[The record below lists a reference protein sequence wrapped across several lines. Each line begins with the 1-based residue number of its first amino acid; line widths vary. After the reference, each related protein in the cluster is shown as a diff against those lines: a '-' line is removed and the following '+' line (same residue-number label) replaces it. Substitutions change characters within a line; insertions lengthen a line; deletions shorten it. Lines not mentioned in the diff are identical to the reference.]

1 MLPVNH
7 IRQLLNRTQKI
18 KFLILQVC
26 FIFSAALQ
34 MGSIGFLAPYIT
46 LLSDPNYL
54 ETNKYFSMAYDFTGA
69 DSYLQ
74 FLLIYSICVCAI
86 IFISNAVASAV
97 LWLSIKFTIDIGSG
111 LQRKLYSAYMKNQ
124 YIFFLEKNSSYLI
137 TTISNQVPRMVYMVF
152 QPFMQAVSQVMLT
165 LFIVIGLIVVDPLL
179 ALIAALIVTSVYV
192 IIYFAIRRRAVES
205 GKAVSEV
212 ARNKLKML
220 KESIRGIREIK
231 LLGAEPWYEREVDK
245 NTRRGLAAQAFI
257 RLSGELPRYIVETVV
272 FSAII
277 VLGVYLITSG
287 TPQQQ
292 IVTTLSFYAMA
303 GYKLLP
309 AAQTIYKAITSIK
322 GNASVVDEVWTSFN
336 TASERARHITQKQ
349 DTSVTFNNFQRMHLQ
364 SVNYRYPNSDN
375 DVISGLNMTL
385 EVNTLIAFV
394 GGSGAG
400 KTTVANLVAGLITP
414 TTGTIEI
421 DGTPLTHSRLRA
433 WQNKIGYVP
442 QSVFIVDDT
451 VTSNIC
457 FGIPKNEIDQERVVA
472 VAKKANLHEFI
483 QTLAD
488 GYETNVGEDGEI
500 LSGGQRQRLAIA
512 RALYKQPSI
521 LILDE
526 ATSALDNITER
537 KILSEINNL
546 TDEMLVIMIAHRLS
560 TVEKCDRIYLFA
572 NGQIEHQ
579 GNYQQL
585 LVESDYFK
593 ELVDG
598 SQETV

>member
-1 MLPVNH
+1 MLPFNH
-7 IRQLLNRTQKI
+7 IRQLLSRTQKL
-18 KFLILQVC
+18 KFLILQVS
-26 FIFSAALQ
+26 FVFSAALQ
-34 MGSIGFLAPYIT
+34 MGSIAFLAPYIT
-46 LLSDPNYL
+46 LLSDPGFL
-54 ETNKYFSMAYDFTGA
+54 ESNKYFSMAYDLTGA

-74 FLLIYSICVCAI
+74 FLLIYSVCVCAI
-86 IFISNAVASAV
+86 IFVSNAVASAV

-137 TTISNQVPRMVYMVF
+137 TTISNQIPRMVYMVL
-152 QPFMQAVSQVMLT
+152 QPFLQAVSQIILT
-165 LFIVIGLIVVDPLL
+165 LFIVIGLIVVDPIL

-192 IIYFAIRRRAVES
+192 IIYFAIRRRAVDS
-205 GKAVSEV
+205 GEAVSDV
-212 ARNKLKML
+212 ARKKLKML
-220 KESIRGIREIK
+220 RESIKGIREIK
-231 LLGAEPWYEREVDK
+231 LLGAEPWYEREIDK
-245 NTRRGLAAQAFI
+245 TTRRGLAAQAFI

-272 FSAII
+272 FTAII

-309 AAQTIYKAITSIK
+309 AAQTIYKALTSIK
-322 GNASVVDEVWTSFN
+322 GHSSVIDEVWHSF
-336 TASERARHITQKQ
+336 TAAKERAQNITQKQ
-349 DTSVTFNNFQRMHLQ
+349 DTSVSFDNFRTMRLQ
-364 SVNYRYPNSDN
+364 SVNYRYPNSNDN
-375 DVISGLNMTL
+375 VIADLDMTL
-385 EVNTLIAFV
+385 EVNKLIAFV

-414 TTGTIEI
+414 TDGSVDI
-421 DGTPLTHSRLRA
+421 DGTPLTFSRLRA
-433 WQNKIGYVP
+433 WQDKIGYVP

-451 VTSNIC
+451 ITHNIC
-457 FGIPKNEIDQERVVA
+457 FGIPKADIDQNRVIE

-483 QTLAD
+483 ETLPD
-488 GYETNVGEDGEI
+488 KYETKVGEDGEI

-512 RALYKQPSI
+512 RALYKQPSV

-537 KILSEINNL
+537 RILSEISNL

-560 TVEKCDRIYLFA
+560 TVEKCDMIYLFEQ
-572 NGQIEHQ
+572 GRIQHQ

-585 LVESDYFK
+585 LTQSDYFR
-593 ELVDG
+593 ELVEG
-598 SQETV
+598 NEETV

>member
-1 MLPVNH
+1 MLPLNH

-18 KFLILQVC
+18 KFLILQAC

-46 LLSDPNYL
+46 LLSDPSYL
-54 ETNKYFSMAYDFTGA
+54 ETNKYFRMAYELTGA
-69 DSYLQ
+69 DSYLN
-74 FLLIYSICVCAI
+74 FLLIYSICVCSI
-86 IFISNAVASAV
+86 ILISNVVASAV

-111 LQRKLYSAYMKNQ
+111 LQRKLFSAYMKNQ
-124 YIFFLEKNSSYLI
+124 YIFFLEKNSSHLI
-137 TTISNQVPRMVYMVF
+137 TTISGQIPRMVYMVF
-152 QPFMQAVSQVMLT
+152 QPFLQAVSQVILT

-179 ALIAALIVTSVYV
+179 ALIAALIVSSVYV
-192 IIYFAIRRRAVES
+192 VIYFAIRRRAVES
-205 GKAVSEV
+205 GKTVSAVS
-212 ARNKLKML
+212 RSKLKML
-220 KESIRGIREIK
+220 TESIKGIREIK
-231 LLGAEPWYEREVDK
+231 LLGAEPWYEREIDK
-245 NTRRGLAAQAFI
+245 TTKRGLTAQAYI
-257 RLSGELPRYIVETVV
+257 RLSGELPRFIVETIV

-277 VLGVYLITSG
+277 VLGIYLITSG

-309 AAQTIYKAITSIK
+309 AAQTIYKAVTSIK
-322 GNASVVDEVWTSFN
+322 GNSSVVDEVWTSFS
-336 TASERARHITQKQ
+336 TASERARKITQKQ
-349 DTSVTFNNFQRMHLQ
+349 DTSVSFDGFQRMQLQ
-364 SVNYRYPNSDN
+364 SVNYHYPNSEVN
-375 DVISGLNMTL
+375 VISNLNMTL
-385 EVNTLIAFV
+385 EVNKLVAFV

-414 TTGTIEI
+414 SQGTVEI
-421 DGTPLTHSRLRA
+421 DGIPLTYSRSRA

-451 VTSNIC
+451 ITSNIC
-457 FGIPKNEIDQERVVA
+457 FGIPKADIDHERVVE

-483 QTLAD
+483 EGLPD
-488 GYETNVGEDGEI
+488 SYETMVGENGEM

-537 KILSEINNL
+537 RILSEINKL

-560 TVEKCDRIYLFA
+560 TVEKCDRIYLFS

-579 GNYQQL
+579 GTYQQL
-585 LVESDYFK
+585 LDNSDYFR
-593 ELVDG
+593 ELVEG
-598 SQETV
+598 TEEPA

>member
-1 MLPVNH
+1 MLPFNH

-46 LLSDPNYL
+46 LLSDPSYL
-54 ETNKYFSMAYDFTGA
+54 ESNKYFSMAYEFTGA
-69 DSYLQ
+69 DSYLH

-124 YIFFLEKNSSYLI
+124 YVFFLEKNSSHLI
-137 TTISNQVPRMVYMVF
+137 TTISNQIPRMVYMIF
-152 QPFMQAVSQVMLT
+152 QPFLQAVSQVILT

-179 ALIAALIVTSVYV
+179 AFIAALIVTSVYV
-192 IIYFAIRRRAVES
+192 VIYFAIRRRAVDA
-205 GKAVSEV
+205 GKTVSNV
-212 ARNKLKML
+212 SRSKLKML
-220 KESIRGIREIK
+220 TESIKGIREIK
-231 LLGAEPWYEREVDK
+231 LLGAEPWYEQEVDK
-245 NTRRGLAAQAFI
+245 TTRRGLAAQAFI

-277 VLGVYLITSG
+277 VLGIYLITSG

-322 GNASVVDEVWTSFN
+322 GNSSVIDEVWSSFS
-336 TASERARHITQKQ
+336 TADERARHITKKQ
-349 DTSVTFNNFQRMHLQ
+349 DTSVSFDNFQKMQLRNVDYQ
-364 SVNYRYPNSDN
+364 YPNSN
-375 DVISGLNMTL
+375 EKVISELTMEL
-385 EVNTLIAFV
+385 EVNKLIAFV

-414 TTGTIEI
+414 TGGAVEI
-421 DGTPLTHSRLRA
+421 DGVQLTHSRLRA
-433 WQNKIGYVP
+433 WQDKIGYVP

-457 FGIPKNEIDQERVVA
+457 FGVPKAEIDHDLVA
-472 VAKKANLHEFI
+472 EVAKKANLHDFI

-488 GYETNVGEDGEI
+488 GYDTKVGEDGEI

-537 KILSEINNL
+537 RILSEINNL

-585 LVESDYFK
+585 LANSDYFR
-593 ELVDG
+593 ELVEG
-598 SQETV
+598 TEETV